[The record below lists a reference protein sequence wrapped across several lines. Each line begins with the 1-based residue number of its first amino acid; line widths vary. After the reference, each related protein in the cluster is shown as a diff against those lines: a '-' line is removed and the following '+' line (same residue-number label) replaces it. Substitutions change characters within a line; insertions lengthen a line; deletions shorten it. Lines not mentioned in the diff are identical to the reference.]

1 MAKLL
6 TSTPAEFKNLDE
18 SADWKTYSDAQE
30 NALKALAKRTDIW
43 KHQIADGH
51 AMYEIVKM
59 SPLTLRLIPYG
70 DAYEAPNYVI
80 RGLRAK
86 DVKEFLNREALWQQ
100 LVNSTTDEEAEELY
114 NSSSYA

>member
-18 SADWKTYSDAQE
+18 SAGWKTYYDAQE
-30 NALKALAKRTDIW
+30 VALKALAKRTDIW
-43 KHQIADGH
+43 KHPIADGQ

-59 SPLTLRLIPYG
+59 RPLTLRLIPYG
-70 DAYEAPNYVI
+70 DAYEAPDYVI
-80 RGLRAK
+80 RGLRTK
-86 DVKEFLNREALWQQ
+86 DVEAFLNREALWQQ
-100 LVNSTTDEEAEELY
+100 LVNSATDEEAEDIY